1 MKKSIM
7 AIAIMFMGISASS
20 QSIDFGVKG
29 GANFTNI
36 MSLEGLSLEGKT
48 EFHAGIFAAARF
60 SEKIGIQADVLY
72 SQQGAKFNSGNFD
85 LTYVNIPVVFKY
97 YLVEGQGLNI
107 QIGPQFGF
115 LVDDNIRGVINNVE
129 KKVKANETDIAG
141 VIGLGYE
148 FLENFRLD
156 GRYHIGFTEVSDD
169 PLANGKHTYIS
180 LGLGYTFF

>member
-7 AIAIMFMGISASS
+7 AIAIMFMGTTVFS
-20 QSIDFGVKG
+20 QSIDLGVKG

-115 LVDDNIRGVINNVE
+115 LVDDNISQNGFLHIIHIVHSPFSSTVPFSRNVFSAKHLFTCRKYCVI
-129 KKVKANETDIAG
+129 
-141 VIGLGYE
+141 LGC
-148 FLENFRLD
+148 
-156 GRYHIGFTEVSDD
+156 V
-169 PLANGKHTYIS
+169 
-180 LGLGYTFF
+180 